1 MSWSFPEKPFIGL
14 RPFFQDDNLLFF
26 GRREQTQELLKRLH
40 DNRFL
45 AVIGSSGSG
54 KSSLVRAGLV
64 PQLLGGAMVAN
75 RDAWL
80 VSTMKPG
87 DDPIYSLAEELVTST
102 GESNVEQIT
111 QFKEAI
117 DSEGLKAV
125 LEFLKPHLQA
135 KSANL
140 LLIVDQF
147 EEVFRFNLYTNDPV
161 KVEQVTEF
169 VSMLLGLTAQTDIP
183 VYVALTMRSDFLGD
197 CDFFSGLPEALNEGQ
212 YLVPRLTRGQRR
224 EVIEGPVKLFRAEI
238 TARLTDQLL
247 NESGEEKDDLPLLQ
261 HALLRTWDEAPVNE
275 KGTKT
280 LDIEHYERIGEIKG
294 ALKKHAEEALDPN
307 NEADLELTK
316 RVFQTLT
323 QMDSNNRAIRRP
335 AKLSVLKA
343 ITGASTR
350 DIKNLIKR
358 FQDDGRLFLVEYA
371 KDNPDK
377 YFVDISHESLIRQW
391 DRLSKWVVEDAEE
404 ASLYTR
410 IALRAEEFKETRE
423 YLSGGSLERAME
435 WKERVQPT
443 AAWGKRHVQDIDFD
457 EVIAFLADSKKAED
471 KRLAEEERLE
481 QAKEHVEKE
490 RQEVEQRKEL
500 LEAKEEAIVAKARAR
515 NAMMLSGAL
524 ILLILSVALLFV
536 LDQRN
541 TAISQRKDAEDAR
554 AKADTAS
561 ATAGMAF
568 LESNYNQAKL
578 FGQKARGARED
589 SRYAESWLYAVHS
602 INEVVNPDKD
612 LFDRVKDWIS
622 NSDEEKYLPVSMGA
636 IMAPE
641 VVPSE
646 AWSNG
651 VLPTEEAVT
660 DLVYSPDGQYVG
672 LGFVD
677 GRVRIL
683 DLDPDAEQREIL
695 LWPPFHQ
702 ITNQTTR
709 VDGLTPEQQRCLG
722 WKRGYLFP
730 DETSNFSTGIVN
742 QLRRCEI
749 PESLH
754 REVIDNAPRFH
765 EQYVW
770 TIAYNSEGNLL
781 ASAAPDNS
789 LFLWE
794 FYKDREGDT
803 QGRLKHFLYVE
814 DKPAM
819 SLAFIAN
826 KDTLIAGYEDGI
838 RFWQLNLDDSRTNP
852 IVVDTILTGNVS
864 VTSLAMNDLTGTL
877 AVGLYDGRVGLL
889 PEGAREFTF
898 LEDGHGNVV
907 TDLSFS
913 ASGDTLASASRDRT
927 IKLWDASQSSLI
939 RTYVGHIGAVNG
951 VSFDPRGRILA
962 SGSQDMTVRYWNLDD
977 PTEIAR
983 IYQEN
988 SITSVTFNPNGENI
1002 LYGVEELDQLNTLR
1016 TTIVPFSN
1024 DSLEFD
1030 IRYVGVKPKENK
1042 KLIQDLYN
1050 RSIDNL
1056 GYELSGIDFIV
1067 PDPSSGDI
1075 SAAAGEGSVGLI
1087 RSEVLTYS
1095 NVANRGFPLFKST
1108 ETVLVQDG
1116 RKSAAQ
1122 ALFFKEEYRR
1132 PFEVSFEYSI
1142 ANEAKRGWHDFST
1155 QPADGLVL
1163 MLLKDKGPYEYQP
1176 IPAGINQAFIRD
1188 GSGYGVRFRVF
1199 TADGT
1204 EERIELERRGRVQR
1218 RYIPSRNNEPPVY
1231 TAGEWRKVRVRVE
1244 QSRIRVFYEG
1254 KEVINWPNELD
1265 RQYGG
1270 LGFGAATG
1278 GADAE
1283 HKIRNVVVNP
1293 L

>member
-87 DDPIYSLAEELVTST
+87 DDPIYSLAEELVMST
-102 GESNVEQIT
+102 GTSNVEHIT

-125 LEFLKPHLQA
+125 LEFLKPHLRA

-224 EVIEGPVKLFRAEI
+224 EVIEGPVKLFRGEI

-247 NESGEEKDDLPLLQ
+247 NESGEAKDDLPLLQ
-261 HALLRTWDEAPVNE
+261 HALLRTWDVAPVNE

-280 LDIEHYERIGEIKG
+280 LDIEHYKQIGEIKG
-294 ALKKHAEEALDPN
+294 ALKQHAEEALDPN
-307 NEADLELTK
+307 NKEDLELTK
-316 RVFQTLT
+316 RVFQMLT

-343 ITGASTR
+343 ITGASTNE
-350 DIKNLIKR
+350 IKDLIKR

-404 ASLYTR
+404 AALYTR
-410 IALRAEEFKETRE
+410 IALRTEEFKETRE

-443 AAWGKRHVQDIDFD
+443 AAWGKRHVQDVDFD

-471 KRLAEEERLE
+471 KRLAEEARLAQE
-481 QAKEHVEKE
+481 KEHVEKE
-490 RQEVEQRKEL
+490 RQEVEQKKEL
-500 LEAKEEAIVAKARAR
+500 LQAKEEAIVAKARAR

-524 ILLILSVALLFV
+524 ILLILSAALLFV

-541 TAISQRKDAEDAR
+541 TAISAR
-554 AKADTAS
+554 DNAVEANEN
-561 ATAGMAF
+561 AGMAL
-568 LESNYNQAKL
+568 LEANYNQAKL
-578 FGQKARGARED
+578 FGQKARVARED
-589 SRYAESWLYAVHS
+589 SRYPESWLYAVHS
-602 INEVVNPDKD
+602 INEVVNPNKD
-612 LFDRVKDWIS
+612 FFEQVINWVNFFD
-622 NSDEEKYLPVSMGA
+622 SDDEKYLPVSMGA

-641 VVPSE
+641 VVPS
-646 AWSNG
+646 ATWSNG

-660 DLVYSPDGQYVG
+660 DLAYSPDGQYVG

-742 QLRRCEI
+742 QLRRCNI

-770 TIAYNSEGNLL
+770 TIAYNSDGNLL

-794 FYKDREGDT
+794 FYKDIEGDT

-826 KDTLIAGYEDGI
+826 KDTLVAGYEDGI
-838 RFWQLNLDDSRTNP
+838 RFWQLNLDNARTNP
-852 IVVDTILTGNVS
+852 VVVDTILTGNVS
-864 VTSLAMNDLTGTL
+864 VTSLAMSDSTGTL
-877 AVGLYDGRVGLL
+877 AVGLYDGRIGLL
-889 PEGAREFTF
+889 PEGASEFAF
-898 LEDGHGNVV
+898 FDEGHGNVV

-913 ASGDTLASASRDRT
+913 ASGDTLASASRDRS
-927 IKLWDASQSSLI
+927 IKLWNAAESSLI
-939 RTYVGHIGAVNG
+939 RTYTGHIAAVNG
-951 VSFDPRGRILA
+951 VSYDPRGRILA
-962 SGSQDMTVRYWNLDD
+962 SGSQDMTVRYWNLEDS
-977 PTEIAR
+977 TEIAR

-988 SITSVTFNPNGENI
+988 SITSVTFNPNGANI
-1002 LYGVEELDQLNTLR
+1002 LYGVEELDQLNTLQ

-1030 IRYVGVKPKENK
+1030 IRYAGVKPKESK
-1042 KLIQDLYN
+1042 ELIQDLYQ

-1056 GYELSGIDFIV
+1056 GYELSGINFVV
-1067 PDPSSGDI
+1067 PDPSSGDVT
-1075 SAAAGEGSVGLI
+1075 AAGEEVLGLS
-1087 RSEVLTYS
+1087 RSDVLTYS
-1095 NVANRGFPLFKST
+1095 NVANRGFPLFKNT
-1108 ETVLVQDG
+1108 ETILIQEG

-1122 ALFFKEEYRR
+1122 AIFFKEEYRR

-1142 ANEAKRGWHDFST
+1142 TNEGKQGWHDYTT
-1155 QPADGLVL
+1155 QPADGIVL
-1163 MLLKDKGPYEYQP
+1163 MLLKDRRPYEYQP
-1176 IPAGINQAFIRD
+1176 IPVGGSQAFIQD
-1188 GSGYGVRFRVF
+1188 GSGYGIRFRIF
-1199 TADGT
+1199 TEGGT
-1204 EERIELERRGRVQR
+1204 KERIELERRGRVQR
-1218 RYIPSRNNEPPVY
+1218 RYIPSEHNEPAVY

-1244 QSRIRVFYEG
+1244 QRRIRVFYDDT
-1254 KEVINWPNELD
+1254 EVINWQNTLD

-1283 HKIRNVVVNP
+1283 HKIRNIVVNP